1 MNMNMSVKRN
11 RSFSSIR
18 ISFLTLGLSVL
29 AACGGGQS
37 GMKMGDDQFAV
48 EAVTATSSNQAEHY
62 PATIKGLQDIEIRP
76 QVSGFI
82 VKLCVDEGA
91 TVRKGQALFQ
101 IDPTQ
106 YKAVYDQAKAAVA
119 SAKANLETLTAT
131 EANKKMLHEQKI
143 ISDFEYQTAVN
154 NLLSAKAN
162 LAQAEASYA
171 AAEQNLGFCT
181 VTSPSDGV
189 IGTFPYRVGALVSPS
204 VAEPLTT
211 VSQIGD
217 MYVYFSMT
225 EKQLLNL
232 TRAGGTLK
240 EQLEKMP
247 AVQLQL
253 ADGTMY
259 ADSGRI
265 DAVSGVIDQTTG
277 SVSMRAIFPNK
288 QNILRSGGMAN
299 VVFPYT
305 MENIILIPQ
314 SATQEIQDKKFV
326 YVLQADNTLKHTEVQ
341 ISSLNDGK
349 NYIVTGGLKAGD
361 KIVIEGVQNLQDGQ
375 QITPITPAEKE
386 AKFQQAL
393 KDQRDGNFA
402 TAFN

>member
-1 MNMNMSVKRN
+1 MNMSVKRN
-11 RSFSSIR
+11 RSCSSSR
-18 ISFLTLGLSVL
+18 VAFAALGLSVL
-29 AACGGGQS
+29 TACGGGQG
-37 GMKMGDDQFAV
+37 GMKMGDNQFAV
-48 EAVTATSSNQAEHY
+48 EAVKATSSNQSEQY
-62 PATIKGLQDIEIRP
+62 PATIKGLQDIEVRP
-76 QVSGFI
+76 QVSGLI

-106 YKAVYDQAKAAVA
+106 YKAAYDQADASVK
-119 SAKANLETLTAT
+119 SAKANLETITAT
-131 EANKKMLHEQKI
+131 ERNKKMLHDQKI

-154 NLLSAKAN
+154 NLLTAKAN
-162 LAQAEASYA
+162 LAQAEAAYTA
-171 AAEQNLGFCT
+171 AKQNLDFCT
-181 VTSPSDGV
+181 VKSPSDGV
-189 IGTFPYRVGALVSPS
+189 IGTFPYRIGALVSPS
-204 VAEPLTT
+204 ISEPLTT
-211 VSQIGD
+211 VSEIGD

-225 EKQLLNL
+225 EKQLLDL

-247 AVQLQL
+247 AVKLQL

-259 ADSGRI
+259 DAEGKI

-305 MENIILIPQ
+305 MSEIILIPQ
-314 SATQEIQDKKFV
+314 TATQEIQDKKFV
-326 YVLQADNTLKHTEVQ
+326 YVLQPDSTLKHTEIQ
-341 ISSLNDGK
+341 ISNLNDGK
-349 NYIVTGGLKAGD
+349 NYIVTGGLKEGD
-361 KIVIEGVQNLQDGQ
+361 QIVVEGVQTLQDGQ
-375 QITPITPAEKE
+375 KITPITVAQKE
-386 AKFQQAL
+386 AKYQQAL
-393 KDQRDGNFA
+393 QDQRDGNIQ

>member
-1 MNMNMSVKRN
+1 MNMSVKRN
-11 RSFSSIR
+11 RSFSSSR
-18 ISFLTLGLSVL
+18 VAFAALGLSVL
-29 AACGGGQS
+29 TACGGGQG
-37 GMKMGDDQFAV
+37 GMKMGDNQFAV
-48 EAVTATSSNQAEHY
+48 EAVKATSSNQSEQY
-62 PATIKGLQDIEIRP
+62 PATIKGLQDIEVRP
-76 QVSGFI
+76 QVSGLI

-106 YKAVYDQAKAAVA
+106 YKAAYDQAAASVK
-119 SAKANLETLTAT
+119 SAKANLETITAT
-131 EANKKMLHEQKI
+131 ERNKKMLHNQKI

-154 NLLSAKAN
+154 NLLTAKAN
-162 LAQAEASYA
+162 LAQAEAAYTA
-171 AAEQNLGFCT
+171 AKQNLDFCT
-181 VTSPSDGV
+181 VKSPSDGV
-189 IGTFPYRVGALVSPS
+189 IGTFPYRIGALVSPS
-204 VAEPLTT
+204 ISEPLTT
-211 VSQIGD
+211 VSEIGD

-225 EKQLLNL
+225 EKQLLDL

-247 AVQLQL
+247 AVKLQL

-259 ADSGRI
+259 DAEGKI

-305 MENIILIPQ
+305 MSEIILIPQ
-314 SATQEIQDKKFV
+314 TATQEIQDKKFV
-326 YVLQADNTLKHTEVQ
+326 YVLQPDSTLKHTEIQ
-341 ISSLNDGK
+341 ISNLNDGK
-349 NYIVTGGLKAGD
+349 NYIVTGGLKEGD
-361 KIVIEGVQNLQDGQ
+361 QIVVEGVQTLQDGQ
-375 QITPITPAEKE
+375 KITPITVAQKE
-386 AKFQQAL
+386 AKYQQAL
-393 KDQRDGNFA
+393 QDQRDGNIQ

>member
-1 MNMNMSVKRN
+1 MNMSVKRN
-11 RSFSSIR
+11 RSFSSSR
-18 ISFLTLGLSVL
+18 VAFAALGLSVL
-29 AACGGGQS
+29 TACGGGQG
-37 GMKMGDDQFAV
+37 GMKMGDNQFAV
-48 EAVTATSSNQAEHY
+48 EAVKATSSNQSEQY
-62 PATIKGLQDIEIRP
+62 PATIKGLQDIEVRP
-76 QVSGFI
+76 QVSGLI

-106 YKAVYDQAKAAVA
+106 YKAAYDQAAASVK
-119 SAKANLETLTAT
+119 SAKANLETITAT
-131 EANKKMLHEQKI
+131 ERNKKMLHDQKI

-154 NLLSAKAN
+154 NLLTAKAN
-162 LAQAEASYA
+162 LAQAEAAYTA
-171 AAEQNLGFCT
+171 AKQNLDFCT
-181 VTSPSDGV
+181 VKSPSDGV
-189 IGTFPYRVGALVSPS
+189 IGTFPYRIGALVSPS
-204 VAEPLTT
+204 ISEPLTT
-211 VSQIGD
+211 VSEIGD

-225 EKQLLNL
+225 EKQLLDL

-247 AVQLQL
+247 AVKLQL

-259 ADSGRI
+259 DAEGKI

-305 MENIILIPQ
+305 MSEIILIPQ
-314 SATQEIQDKKFV
+314 TATQEIQDKKFV
-326 YVLQADNTLKHTEVQ
+326 YVLQPDSTLKHTEIQ
-341 ISSLNDGK
+341 ISNLNDGK
-349 NYIVTGGLKAGD
+349 NYIVTGGLKEGD
-361 KIVIEGVQNLQDGQ
+361 QIDVEGVQTLQDGQ
-375 QITPITPAEKE
+375 KISPITVAQKE
-386 AKFQQAL
+386 AKYQQAL
-393 KDQRDGNFA
+393 QDQRDGNIQ

>member
-1 MNMNMSVKRN
+1 MSVNRN
-11 RSFSSIR
+11 RVCTFSR
-18 ISFLTLGLSVL
+18 IALCCLGISVL
-29 AACGGGQS
+29 SACGGGQG
-37 GMKMGDDQFAV
+37 GMKMGDDEFAV
-48 EAVTATSSNQAEHY
+48 KAVQLASSNQTMQY

-76 QVSGFI
+76 QVTGFI

-106 YKAVYDQAKAAVA
+106 YQAAFNQAQASVA
-119 SAKANLETLTAT
+119 SAKANLETLKST
-131 EANKKMLHEQKI
+131 EVNKKMLHEQKI

-154 NLLSAKAN
+154 NLLSAKAS
-162 LAQAEASYA
+162 LAQAEAALTSA
-171 AAEQNLGFCT
+171 KQNLGFCT

-189 IGTFPYRVGALVSPS
+189 IGTFPYRIGSLVSPS

-253 ADGTMY
+253 ADGSIY
-259 ADSGRI
+259 NEKGKI

-305 MENIILIPQ
+305 MENVILIPQ

-326 YVLQADNTLKHTEVQ
+326 YVLQGDNTLKHTEVK
-341 ISSLNDGK
+341 ISNLNDGK
-349 NYIVTGGLKAGD
+349 HYIVTGGLKDGD
-361 KIVIEGVQNLQDGQ
+361 KIVVEGIQNLQDGQ
-375 QITPITPAEKE
+375 KITPITPAERE
-386 AKFQQAL
+386 AKYQQAL
-393 KDQRDGNFA
+393 KDQREGNFA

>member
-1 MNMNMSVKRN
+1 MNMSVKRN
-11 RSFSSIR
+11 RSFSSSR
-18 ISFLTLGLSVL
+18 IALMALGVSVL
-29 AACGGGQS
+29 TACGGGQG
-37 GMKMGDDQFAV
+37 GMKMGDNEFAV
-48 EAVTATSSNQAEHY
+48 QTVTTTSSNQSTQY

-91 TVRKGQALFQ
+91 TVHKGQALFQ

-106 YKAVYDQAKAAVA
+106 YKAAYDQAKASVE
-119 SAKANLETLTAT
+119 SAKANLKTVSET

-143 ISDFEYQTAVN
+143 ISDFEYQTAIN
-154 NLLSAKAN
+154 NLLTAKAS
-162 LAQAEASYA
+162 LAQAEAAYSA
-171 AAEQNLGFCT
+171 AKQNLGFCT

-225 EKQLLNL
+225 EKQLLAL
-232 TRAGGTLK
+232 TKAGGTLK

-247 AVQLQL
+247 AVKLQL
-253 ADGTMY
+253 SDGTMY
-259 ADSGRI
+259 DAEGKI
-265 DAVSGVIDQTTG
+265 DAVSGVIDQSTG

-288 QNILRSGGMAN
+288 QN
-299 VVFPYT
+299 
-305 MENIILIPQ
+305 MEDIILIPQ

-326 YVLQADNTLKHTEVQ
+326 YVLQADSTLKHTEIQV
-341 ISSLNDGK
+341 SNLNDGK
-349 NYIVTGGLKAGD
+349 NYIVTGGLKEGD
-361 KIVIEGVQNLQDGQ
+361 KVVVEGVQTLQDGQ
-375 QITPITPAEKE
+375 KIVPITVAQKE
-386 AKFQQAL
+386 AKYQKAL
-393 KDQRDGNFA
+393 QDQRDGNIQ

>member
-1 MNMNMSVKRN
+1 MNMSVKRN
-11 RSFSSIR
+11 RSFSSSR
-18 ISFLTLGLSVL
+18 VAFAALGLSVL
-29 AACGGGQS
+29 TACGGGQG
-37 GMKMGDDQFAV
+37 GMKMGDNQFAV
-48 EAVTATSSNQAEHY
+48 EVVKATSSNQSEQY
-62 PATIKGLQDIEIRP
+62 PATIKGLQDIEVRP
-76 QVSGFI
+76 QVSGLI

-106 YKAVYDQAKAAVA
+106 YKAAYDQAAASVK
-119 SAKANLETLTAT
+119 SAKANLETITAT
-131 EANKKMLHEQKI
+131 ERNKKMLHDQKI

-154 NLLSAKAN
+154 NLLTAKAN
-162 LAQAEASYA
+162 LAQAEAAYTA
-171 AAEQNLGFCT
+171 AKQNLDFCT
-181 VTSPSDGV
+181 VKSPSDGV
-189 IGTFPYRVGALVSPS
+189 IGTFPYRIGALVSPS
-204 VAEPLTT
+204 ISEPLTT
-211 VSQIGD
+211 VSEIGD

-225 EKQLLNL
+225 EKQLLDL

-247 AVQLQL
+247 AVKLQL

-259 ADSGRI
+259 DAEGKI

-305 MENIILIPQ
+305 MSEIILIPQ
-314 SATQEIQDKKFV
+314 TATQEIQDKKFV
-326 YVLQADNTLKHTEVQ
+326 YVLQPDSTLKHTEIQ
-341 ISSLNDGK
+341 ISNLNDGK
-349 NYIVTGGLKAGD
+349 NYIVTGGLKEGD
-361 KIVIEGVQNLQDGQ
+361 QIVVEGVQTLQDGQ
-375 QITPITPAEKE
+375 KISPITVAQKE
-386 AKFQQAL
+386 AKYQQAL
-393 KDQRDGNFA
+393 QDQRDGNIQ

>member
-1 MNMNMSVKRN
+1 MNMSVKRN
-11 RSFSSIR
+11 RSFSSSR
-18 ISFLTLGLSVL
+18 VAFAALGLSVL
-29 AACGGGQS
+29 TACGGGQG
-37 GMKMGDDQFAV
+37 GMKMGDNQFAV
-48 EAVTATSSNQAEHY
+48 EAVKATSSNQSEQY
-62 PATIKGLQDIEIRP
+62 PATIKGLQDIEVRP
-76 QVSGFI
+76 QVSGLI

-106 YKAVYDQAKAAVA
+106 YKAAYDQAAASVK
-119 SAKANLETLTAT
+119 SAKANLETITAT
-131 EANKKMLHEQKI
+131 ERNKKMLHDQKI

-154 NLLSAKAN
+154 NLLTAKAN
-162 LAQAEASYA
+162 LAQAEAAYTA
-171 AAEQNLGFCT
+171 AKQNLDFCT
-181 VTSPSDGV
+181 VKSPSDGV
-189 IGTFPYRVGALVSPS
+189 IGTFPYRIGALVSPS
-204 VAEPLTT
+204 ISEPLTT
-211 VSQIGD
+211 VSEIGD

-225 EKQLLNL
+225 EKQLLDL

-247 AVQLQL
+247 AVKLQL

-259 ADSGRI
+259 DAEGKI

-305 MENIILIPQ
+305 MSEIILIPQ
-314 SATQEIQDKKFV
+314 TATQEIQDKKFV
-326 YVLQADNTLKHTEVQ
+326 YVLQPDSTLKHTEIQ
-341 ISSLNDGK
+341 ISNLNDGK
-349 NYIVTGGLKAGD
+349 NYIVTGGLKEGD
-361 KIVIEGVQNLQDGQ
+361 QIVVEGVQTLQDGQ
-375 QITPITPAEKE
+375 KISPITVAQKE
-386 AKFQQAL
+386 AKYQQAL
-393 KDQRDGNFA
+393 QDQRDGNIQ

>member
-1 MNMNMSVKRN
+1 MNMNVKRN
-11 RSFSSIR
+11 RSFSSSR
-18 ISFLTLGLSVL
+18 VAFAALGLSVL
-29 AACGGGQS
+29 TACGGGQG
-37 GMKMGDDQFAV
+37 GMKMGDNQFAV
-48 EAVTATSSNQAEHY
+48 EAVKATSSNQSEQY
-62 PATIKGLQDIEIRP
+62 PATIKGLQDIEVRP
-76 QVSGFI
+76 QVSGLI

-106 YKAVYDQAKAAVA
+106 YKAAYDQAAASVK
-119 SAKANLETLTAT
+119 SAKANLETITAT
-131 EANKKMLHEQKI
+131 ERNKKMLHDQKI

-154 NLLSAKAN
+154 NLLTAKAN
-162 LAQAEASYA
+162 LAQAEAAYTA
-171 AAEQNLGFCT
+171 AKQNLDFCT
-181 VTSPSDGV
+181 VKSPSDGV
-189 IGTFPYRVGALVSPS
+189 IGTFPYRIGALVSPS
-204 VAEPLTT
+204 ISEPLTT
-211 VSQIGD
+211 VSEIGD

-225 EKQLLNL
+225 EKQLLDL

-247 AVQLQL
+247 AVKLQL

-259 ADSGRI
+259 DAEGKI

-305 MENIILIPQ
+305 MSEIILIPQ
-314 SATQEIQDKKFV
+314 TATQEIQDKKFV
-326 YVLQADNTLKHTEVQ
+326 YVLQPDSTLKHTEIQ
-341 ISSLNDGK
+341 ISNLNDGK
-349 NYIVTGGLKAGD
+349 NYIVTGGLKEGD
-361 KIVIEGVQNLQDGQ
+361 QIVVEGVQTLQDGQ
-375 QITPITPAEKE
+375 KISPITVAQKE
-386 AKFQQAL
+386 AKYQQAL
-393 KDQRDGNFA
+393 QDQRDGNIQ